1 MTESIVDALASLLV
15 ELEHNCSLYEP
26 RQFPQPVAA
35 LDDLDGCL
43 SRGQADATPVLQ
55 RARAVCAQ
63 LESANARL
71 YEAIRRDIQHHAG
84 ADRLLELLPEEKG
97 TANRADRQGYDYLD
111 ELVSGVLQF
120 AEPLAEPVP
129 LESEMVAYQPTPAR
143 HIFDLIRRTALTAR
157 DSFMDLGSGLG
168 HVALLTAICTGAS
181 CAGIELDPSYVACAR
196 KSAESLNLSN
206 VRFVQGDVRATDF
219 SAGTVFYLYTP
230 FTGAILRDA
239 LDSLRRQALRR
250 EIRVCTFGPCTPIV
264 AQEAWLT
271 ATGVVDPDR
280 IAILHSRGW

>member
-15 ELEHNCSLYEP
+15 ELENNCSLWEP
-26 RQFPQPVAA
+26 RQFPQRITA
-35 LDDLDGCL
+35 LDDLDAYL
-43 SRGQADATPVLQ
+43 LHGQALAAPLLQ

-71 YEAIRRDIQHHAG
+71 YEAIRRDIQHHG
-84 ADRLLELLPEEKG
+84 GTDRLLEFLPEEKG
-97 TANRADRQGYDYLD
+97 AANRVDRQGYDYLD

-120 AEPLAEPVP
+120 AEPLAEQVP

-143 HIFDLIRRTALTAR
+143 HIFDLIRRAALTAR

-168 HVALLTAICTGAS
+168 HVPLLAAICTGAS

-196 KSAESLNLSN
+196 KSAQSLNLSN
-206 VRFVQGDVRATDF
+206 VRFVQGDARTTDL
-219 SAGTVFYLYTP
+219 SVGTVFYLYTP
-230 FTGAILRDA
+230 FTGAILRDV
-239 LDSLRRQALRR
+239 LDSLRRQAVRR

-264 AQEAWLT
+264 AQESWL
-271 ATGVVDPDR
+271 AARGVVDPER
-280 IAILHSRGW
+280 IALLHSRG